1 MLKPNNFI
9 APNRVEVTSK
19 VMDGEAIMINL
30 ANGMYY
36 SMDQVGGKIWEC
48 IEQEQSLEQII
59 QAVVTSYD
67 ISQEQAKRDI
77 ERLAGQLLEENLIV
91 LKENGESTHL
101 NCGEKPQNTL
111 PYETPSLNIYRDMG
125 DLLALDP
132 PMPGMAETPWQK
144 PAGEET
150 GMPNR

>member
-1 MLKPNNFI
+1 MIKMQSVI
-9 APNRVEVTSK
+9 APNRAEVTSK

-36 SMDQVGGKIWEC
+36 SLDKVGGKIWEY
-48 IEQEQSLEQII
+48 IEEEQNLEEIVHAILTEYDVSEEQ
-59 QAVVTSYD
+59 VTKD
-67 ISQEQAKRDI
+67 VQC
-77 ERLAGQLLEENLIV
+77 LAGQLLEEKLII
-91 LKENGESTHL
+91 LKEKGESNYL
-101 NCGEKPQNTL
+101 NGKEISSSSL
-111 PYETPSLNIYRDMG
+111 PYESPSLNIYRDMG

-150 GMPNR
+150 GMPR